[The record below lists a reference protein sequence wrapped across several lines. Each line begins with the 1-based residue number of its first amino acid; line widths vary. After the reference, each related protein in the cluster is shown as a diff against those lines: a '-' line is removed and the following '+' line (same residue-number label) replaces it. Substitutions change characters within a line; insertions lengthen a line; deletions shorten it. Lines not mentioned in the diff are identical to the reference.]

1 MVHMST
7 QDFAGFRL
15 FSPAGALLSAAIFVI
30 PVSLA
35 SQRLLLRSLTDL
47 RLQYISSVSSST
59 MPSSIPSNTSL
70 VRYLLA
76 VVESRMHSTCAMV
89 PW

>member
-35 SQRLLLRSLTDL
+35 S
-47 RLQYISSVSSST
+47 
-59 MPSSIPSNTSL
+59 
-70 VRYLLA
+70 
-76 VVESRMHSTCAMV
+76 
-89 PW
+89 